1 MLIEPFVLEKVKGVP
16 LYNAGI
22 SRKTED
28 IVTDVPKVQ
37 KSKTAVH
44 LEMEESV
51 LDQLP
56 SLCNTPKDS
65 GAAPPQGTSSG
76 KQQMSTALRERL
88 RRTRR
93 SFNANFTVAK
103 RLKIDTEEE
112 KGSAGADTGCLPE
125 TSADCSRLQDGS
137 ENLEGNGTGQTRF
150 KSPLQE
156 SDPCGSAENSD
167 VLQVDLGLQ
176 QSLEEKAKLV
186 KQVQE
191 KEELLRR
198 LKLVKMYRSKNNLSE
213 LQALI
218 VKWRSSTQ
226 LMLYELQSAFSAD
239 GKKVSLTQL
248 IDTFRLEDQLLHY
261 SRSEEDFVDA

>member
-1 MLIEPFVLEKVKGVP
+1 
-16 LYNAGI
+16 
-22 SRKTED
+22 
-28 IVTDVPKVQ
+28 
-37 KSKTAVH
+37 
-44 LEMEESV
+44 MEEPV
-51 LDQLP
+51 FDKLT

-65 GAAPPQGTSSG
+65 GTAAPQRTSSR
-76 KQQMSTALRERL
+76 KQPLSAALRERL
-88 RRTRR
+88 RKTRR

-103 RLKIDTEEE
+103 QLKIDTEEKDCADAD
-112 KGSAGADTGCLPE
+112 KGSLPK
-125 TSADCSRLQDGS
+125 TSTDCSRLQDGS
-137 ENLEGNGTGQTRF
+137 ENLERNGTGHTCF

-156 SDPCGSAENSD
+156 KDLCGSAENSH
-167 VLQVDLGLQ
+167 VLQADLSQQ
-176 QSLEEKAKLV
+176 QSLEEKVRLV

-248 IDTFRLEDQLLHY
+248 IDTFGLEDQLLHY
-261 SRSEEDFVDA
+261 SRTEEDFVDA